1 MDLETFMQRYT
12 PHPGEEQGQHLGFLE
27 GDEDWSDIPEGF
39 VEVPLNT
46 EDGARFWVSE
56 AHLAVITALG
66 SVVEVCTFDTEAEL
80 QKDVW
85 TVMKKGR
92 VTAH

>member
-1 MDLETFMQRYT
+1 MDLETFIRKRT
-12 PHPGEEQGQHLGFLE
+12 PLRGEEQGQHLGFLE
-27 GDEDWSDIPEGF
+27 GDEDWGEIPEGF

-56 AHLAVITALG
+56 EHLAVITALG
-66 SVVEVCTFDTEAEL
+66 TVVEVCTFDTEEEL
-80 QKDVW
+80 RKDVLS
-85 TVMKKGR
+85 VLKKGG